1 LVHCGPAHALL
12 QRDHTCLSAIAAI
25 IGWKGFQFI
34 TYHFPFFKIHLFSI
48 VLPVGGG
55 RLDIKAELESD
66 DQAKLP
72 QKMEKKHDTQTTKPP

>member
-1 LVHCGPAHALL
+1 
-12 QRDHTCLSAIAAI
+12 
-25 IGWKGFQFI
+25 
-34 TYHFPFFKIHLFSI
+34 
-48 VLPVGGG
+48 VLPVGG